1 MPVWNHSKSLLLTAW
16 WIRLALLG
24 WLLIAAALPFFQL
37 ERAMLVLFYIVF
49 LPVLAALY
57 GMERMLR
64 NIQQGIVF
72 ASANVGYLRLISWAC
87 FFSAVFL
94 LVGACLWPVLIL
106 AAGCIGFLGLFV
118 RVIKN
123 MLTEAIGI
131 KEENDFTI

>member
-87 FFSAVFL
+87 FFFRS
-94 LVGACLWPVLIL
+94 
-106 AAGCIGFLGLFV
+106 LFV
-118 RVIKN
+118 GGR
-123 MLTEAIGI
+123 LSLAGF
-131 KEENDFTI
+131 DFSSRLYRLFGLICASH

>member
-1 MPVWNHSKSLLLTAW
+1 
-16 WIRLALLG
+16 
-24 WLLIAAALPFFQL
+24 
-37 ERAMLVLFYIVF
+37 MLQQYS
-49 LPVLAALY
+49 
-57 GMERMLR
+57 
-64 NIQQGIVF
+64 QGIVF
-72 ASANVGYLRLISWAC
+72 ANANVAYLRLISWAC

>member
-1 MPVWNHSKSLLLTAW
+1 
-16 WIRLALLG
+16 
-24 WLLIAAALPFFQL
+24 
-37 ERAMLVLFYIVF
+37 MLVLFYIVF

-64 NIQQGIVF
+64 NIQQGVVF
-72 ASANVGYLRLISWAC
+72 ANANVAYLRLISWAC

-106 AAGCIGFLGLFV
+106 AAGCTGFLGLFV

-123 MLTEAIGI
+123 MLTEAIMI